1 MSEKI
6 SGGLNTQ
13 ADLIKYQS
21 IKNKWIYISEEKALE
36 IAVRYYELKRD
47 VKRINK
53 RFRNIY
59 FDEETLKNEYRKRLR
74 HGK

>member
-6 SGGLNTQ
+6 SGGLNIP

-36 IAVRYYELKRD
+36 IAVRYYELKKD

-59 FDEETLKNEYRKRLR
+59 FDEETLKNEYRKRLKR
-74 HGK
+74 GK

>member
-6 SGGLNTQ
+6 SGGLNIP
-13 ADLIKYQS
+13 ADSIKYQS

-36 IAVRYYELKRD
+36 IAVRYYGLKKD

-59 FDEETLKNEYRKRLR
+59 FDEETLKNEYRKRLK

>member
-6 SGGLNTQ
+6 SGGLNIP

-59 FDEETLKNEYRKRLR
+59 FDEETLKNEYRKRLKR
-74 HGK
+74 GK

>member
-6 SGGLNTQ
+6 SGGLNIP

-36 IAVRYYELKRD
+36 IAVRYYELKKD

-59 FDEETLKNEYRKRLR
+59 LDEETHKNEYRKRLK

>member
-6 SGGLNTQ
+6 SGGLNIP
-13 ADLIKYQS
+13 ADSIKYQS
-21 IKNKWIYISEEKALE
+21 IMNKWIYISEEKALE
-36 IAVRYYELKRD
+36 IAVRYYELKKD

-59 FDEETLKNEYRKRLR
+59 FDEETLKNEYRKRLK

>member
-6 SGGLNTQ
+6 SGGLNIP

-21 IKNKWIYISEEKALE
+21 IRNKWLYITEEKALE
-36 IAVRYYELKRD
+36 IATRLYELKRD

-59 FDEETLKNEYRKRLR
+59 FEEETLKSECRKRLK